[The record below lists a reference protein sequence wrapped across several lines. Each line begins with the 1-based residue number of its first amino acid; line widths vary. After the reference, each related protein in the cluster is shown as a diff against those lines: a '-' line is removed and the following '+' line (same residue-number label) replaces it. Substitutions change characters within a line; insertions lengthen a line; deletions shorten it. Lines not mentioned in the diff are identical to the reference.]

1 VVGPSGEL
9 QIAQVEKFDH
19 SILVVED
26 EVLVRMML
34 ADQLREAGYR
44 VVEASDADEALEL
57 LQHDALDVKVVVSDV
72 QMPGSMDG
80 IELARVIRSK
90 YPFSKILLVSG
101 HHRSLEGPYHD
112 GFFPKPYYS
121 PAIVMRVK
129 ELLG

>member
-1 VVGPSGEL
+1 MVGPSGEL

-57 LQHDALDVKVVVSDV
+57 LQHDALDVKVVISDV

-101 HHRSLEGPYHD
+101 HHRSPRRALP
-112 GFFPKPYYS
+112 
-121 PAIVMRVK
+121 
-129 ELLG
+129 

>member
-1 VVGPSGEL
+1 MVGPSGEL

-19 SILVVED
+19 SILVVVED

-57 LQHDALDVKVVVSDV
+57 LQHDALDVKVVISDV

-90 YPFSKILLVSG
+90 YPFPRFSLCRGITGPSKGLTMMVFF
-101 HHRSLEGPYHD
+101 RSPTTPRPSLC
-112 GFFPKPYYS
+112 
-121 PAIVMRVK
+121 ALRNC
-129 ELLG
+129 